1 VSTREVI
8 LGVGGGIAA
17 YKSCDL
23 LRRLQDQ
30 GFGVTVIPTPSSLN
44 FVGSA
49 TWEAL
54 SGRPVTTTVWEKVDE
69 VRHVSLGSSAD
80 FIIIAPATAD
90 LIARIAQGRADDLLT
105 NTILASAVPKLIVPA
120 MHPAM
125 WSNPAT
131 QANVALLRNRG
142 FFVMD
147 PDHGRLTGKDVG
159 VGRFPETSRILAE
172 FNAIANPVHDLI
184 GRKVLVTAGGTRE
197 PLDPIRYIGNRSSG
211 KQGYSIARAASRRG
225 ADVTLILANSELPDP
240 SGIRCIR
247 VNTAE
252 EMFTQVEKEFDQC
265 DLLVMSAAVVDAKP
279 SQVSHAKIKKGSLT
293 SIELASNPDI
303 VATVASRKKS
313 QIVIAFAA
321 ETSLDIEE
329 GKRKLL
335 SKSAD
340 ILFLNDVAGN
350 EIFGSDQNQGVIL
363 IAGHAGNAGNA
374 GSVQEINVDRTDK
387 DTLADLLLDQ
397 ALHRLG

>member
-1 VSTREVI
+1 MSTREVI

-30 GFGVTVIPTPSSLN
+30 GFAVTVIPTPSSLN

-69 VRHVSLGSSAD
+69 VRHVSLGSSGD

-105 NTILASAVPKLIVPA
+105 NTVLASNAPKLIVPA

-131 QANVALLRNRG
+131 IANVALLRERG
-142 FFVMD
+142 FFFME

-172 FNAIANPVHDLI
+172 FNSIANPVHDLI

-197 PLDPIRYIGNRSSG
+197 PLDPIRFIGNRSSG
-211 KQGYSIARAASRRG
+211 KQGYAIARAASRRG

-240 SGIRCIR
+240 SGIRCVR
-247 VNTAE
+247 VSTAE
-252 EMFTQVEKEFDQC
+252 EMFVQVEKEFDQC
-265 DLLVMSAAVVDAKP
+265 DFLVMSAAVADAKP
-279 SQVSHAKIKKGSLT
+279 LQISETKIKKGSLT

-321 ETSLDIEE
+321 ETSLDVEE
-329 GKRKLL
+329 GRRKLIT
-335 SKSAD
+335 KSAD

-350 EIFGSDQNQGVIL
+350 EIFGSDHNQGVIL
-363 IAGHAGNAGNA
+363 IAGKAGL
-374 GSVQEINVDRTDK
+374 VQEINVDRTDK

-397 ALHRLG
+397 ALNRLG

>member
-1 VSTREVI
+1 MSTREVI

-69 VRHVSLGSSAD
+69 VRHVSLGSASD

-105 NTILASAVPKLIVPA
+105 NTVLASNAPKLIVPA

-131 QANVALLRNRG
+131 VANVQTLRQRG
-142 FFVMD
+142 FFVME

-159 VGRFPETSRILAE
+159 VGRFPETSRILAD
-172 FNAIANPVHDLI
+172 FNSIANPVHDLL

-211 KQGYSIARAASRRG
+211 KQGYAIARAASRRG

-240 SGIRCIR
+240 SGIRCVR
-247 VNTAE
+247 VSTAQ
-252 EMFTQVEKEFDQC
+252 EMFSQVEKEFDLC
-265 DLLVMSAAVVDAKP
+265 DVLVMSAAVADAKP
-279 SQVSHAKIKKGSLT
+279 SQVSQGKIKKGSLT

-313 QIVIAFAA
+313 QIVVAFAA
-321 ETSLDIEE
+321 ETSLDVEE
-329 GKRKLL
+329 GKRKLV
-335 SKSAD
+335 SKNAD

-363 IAGHAGNAGNA
+363 IAGNEGKAE
-374 GSVQEINVDRTDK
+374 SVQEINVDRTDK

-397 ALHRLG
+397 ALNRLG

>member
-1 VSTREVI
+1 MREVI

-17 YKSCDL
+17 YKSCEL
-23 LRRLQDQ
+23 LRRIQDL

-44 FVGSA
+44 FIGSA

-69 VRHVSLGSSAD
+69 VRHVGLGSSSD

-105 NTILASAVPKLIVPA
+105 NTILASTAPKLIVPA

-131 QANVALLRNRG
+131 VANVKLLRDRG
-142 FFVMD
+142 YFVMD

-172 FNAIANPVHDLI
+172 FNAIANPVHDLL

-197 PLDPIRYIGNRSSG
+197 PLDPIRFIGNRSSG
-211 KQGYSIARAASRRG
+211 KQGYAIARAASRRG
-225 ADVTLILANSELPDP
+225 ADVTLVLANSELPDLA
-240 SGIRCIR
+240 GVRCIR
-247 VNTAE
+247 VTTAD
-252 EMFTQVEKEFDQC
+252 EMFDHVSQEFDRC
-265 DLLVMSAAVVDAKP
+265 ELLVMSAAVADAKP
-279 SQVSHAKIKKGSLT
+279 LQVSPAKIKKGSLT

-313 QIVIAFAA
+313 QVVIAFAA
-321 ETSLDIEE
+321 ETSLDVEE
-329 GKRKLL
+329 GKTKLK

-340 ILFLNDVAGN
+340 ILFLNDVAGS

-363 IAGHAGNAGNA
+363 IAGKEE
-374 GSVQEINVDRTDK
+374 SVTEINVDRTDK

-397 ALHRLG
+397 ALNRLG

>member
-1 VSTREVI
+1 MSTREVI

-69 VRHVSLGSSAD
+69 VRHVSLGVSGD

-105 NTILASAVPKLIVPA
+105 NTVLASNAPKLIVPA

-125 WSNPAT
+125 WANPAT
-131 QANVALLRNRG
+131 IANVGILRERG

-172 FNAIANPVHDLI
+172 FNAIANPVHDLL

-197 PLDPIRYIGNRSSG
+197 PLDPIRFIGNRSSG
-211 KQGYSIARAASRRG
+211 KQGYAIARAASRRG

-240 SGIRCIR
+240 SGILCVR
-247 VNTAE
+247 VSTAE
-252 EMFTQVEKEFDQC
+252 EMFSHVEKEFDQC
-265 DLLVMSAAVVDAKP
+265 DVLVMSAAVADAKP
-279 SQVSHAKIKKGSLT
+279 SQVSQTKIKKGSLT
-293 SIELASNPDI
+293 SIDLASNPDI

-321 ETSLDIEE
+321 ETSLDVEE

-340 ILFLNDVAGN
+340 ILFLNDVASN

-363 IAGHAGNAGNA
+363 IAGREGKTE
-374 GSVQEINVDRTDK
+374 SVQEINVDRTDK

-397 ALHRLG
+397 ALNRLG

>member
-1 VSTREVI
+1 MSTREVI

-69 VRHVSLGSSAD
+69 VRHVSLGSASD

-105 NTILASAVPKLIVPA
+105 NTVLASSAPKLIVPA

-131 QANVALLRNRG
+131 VANVQTLRERG
-142 FFVMD
+142 FFVME

-159 VGRFPETSRILAE
+159 VGRFPETSHILAE
-172 FNAIANPVHDLI
+172 FNSIANPVHDLL

-211 KQGYSIARAASRRG
+211 KQGYAIARAASRRG

-240 SGIRCIR
+240 SGIRCVR
-247 VNTAE
+247 VSTAQ
-252 EMFTQVEKEFDQC
+252 EMFSQVEKEFDLC
-265 DLLVMSAAVVDAKP
+265 DVLVMSAAVADAKP
-279 SQVSHAKIKKGSLT
+279 SQVSQSKIKKGSLT

-313 QIVIAFAA
+313 QIVVAFAA
-321 ETSLDIEE
+321 ETSLDVEE
-329 GKRKLL
+329 GKRKLV
-335 SKSAD
+335 SKNAD
-340 ILFLNDVAGN
+340 ILFLNDVAGS

-363 IAGHAGNAGNA
+363 IAGNEGKAE
-374 GSVQEINVDRTDK
+374 SVQEINVDRTDK

-397 ALHRLG
+397 ALNRLG

>member
-1 VSTREVI
+1 MSTREVI

-23 LRRLQDQ
+23 LRRLQDK

-69 VRHVSLGSSAD
+69 VRHVSLGSASD

-105 NTILASAVPKLIVPA
+105 NTVLASNAPKLIVPA

-131 QANVALLRNRG
+131 VANVQTLRQRG
-142 FFVMD
+142 FFVME

-172 FNAIANPVHDLI
+172 FNSIANPVHDLL

-211 KQGYSIARAASRRG
+211 KQGYAIARAASRRG

-240 SGIRCIR
+240 SGIHCVR
-247 VNTAE
+247 VSTAQ
-252 EMFTQVEKEFDQC
+252 EMFSQVEKEFDLC
-265 DLLVMSAAVVDAKP
+265 DVLVMSAAVADAKP
-279 SQVSHAKIKKGSLT
+279 SQVSQSKIKKGSLT

-313 QIVIAFAA
+313 QIVVAFAA
-321 ETSLDIEE
+321 ETSLDVEE
-329 GKRKLL
+329 GKRKLV
-335 SKSAD
+335 SKNAD

-363 IAGHAGNAGNA
+363 IAGNEGKAV
-374 GSVQEINVDRTDK
+374 SVQEINVDRTDK

-397 ALHRLG
+397 ALNRLG

>member
-1 VSTREVI
+1 MSTREVI

-69 VRHVSLGSSAD
+69 VRHVSLGGSGD

-105 NTILASAVPKLIVPA
+105 NTVLASNAPKLIVPA

-125 WSNPAT
+125 WANPAT
-131 QANVALLRNRG
+131 IANVGILRERG

-172 FNAIANPVHDLI
+172 FNAIANPVHDLL

-197 PLDPIRYIGNRSSG
+197 PLDPIRFIGNRSSG
-211 KQGYSIARAASRRG
+211 KQGYAIARAASRRG

-240 SGIRCIR
+240 FGIRCVR
-247 VNTAE
+247 VSTAE
-252 EMFTQVEKEFDQC
+252 EMFSHVEKEFDQC
-265 DLLVMSAAVVDAKP
+265 DVLVMSAAVADAKP
-279 SQVSHAKIKKGSLT
+279 SQVSQTKIKKGSLT
-293 SIELASNPDI
+293 SIDLASNPDI

-313 QIVIAFAA
+313 QIVMAFAA
-321 ETSLDIEE
+321 ETSLDVEE

-340 ILFLNDVAGN
+340 ILFLNDVASN

-363 IAGHAGNAGNA
+363 IAGREGKTE
-374 GSVQEINVDRTDK
+374 SVQEINVDRTDK

-397 ALHRLG
+397 ALNRLG